1 MTRPAP
7 FALAWRAL
15 FCLVLPS
22 FALAAQE
29 GSEDPATPQE
39 PVGKS
44 SAAIRMLEGP
54 RRELPISLD
63 SALTLAETNNLGLI
77 LEDIT
82 TEVARFDALGSWGE
96 FDWVLGANVR
106 YTDFERKP
114 SAVVEGLVVQE
125 GDVESYEL
133 SLARALETGGSFQTI
148 FNANQ
153 TTSTSAN
160 QFAPTQ
166 TESELRFVFTQPI
179 LRGGGI
185 DRGTNE
191 QRESEVLYLQQ
202 LERRRQVLQQLLRDT
217 ANAYWDLVQTRE
229 QVEVAR
235 KSLELGL
242 EQRERNQRLLDAG
255 VGTEVEVI
263 QAEAEVA
270 SREEVLLLAEVNL
283 RNAGDGLKTILFPG
297 KDVESWDTRL
307 VPTTEVPVDVST
319 GDVPLWTSAFDVA
332 VLSRPELLQQQLQI
346 QIAELRHER
355 AINDRRAGLDFD
367 AGLTSQGLTQG
378 FGDSLEEALDFEF
391 LTWTAGVSLDAPI
404 QNRTRAYSERSARAQ
419 LRAAHV
425 GMEQVE
431 TQVVAEVRDAVRQ
444 LHYSSLAVSAAQ
456 ESKRAAERQLDAE
469 MARYENDLST
479 NFQVLEFQLALIQA
493 VNNELISRVNFA
505 KAEFQLEAAQG
516 TLGERP

>member
-7 FALAWRAL
+7 SALAWRAL

-22 FALAAQE
+22 LALAAQE
-29 GSEDPATPQE
+29 GSEDPVTPKE

-44 SAAIRMLEGP
+44 SAAIRMLEGE

-77 LEDIT
+77 IEDIT

-96 FDWVLGANVR
+96 FDWVLGANLR

-114 SAVVEGLVVQE
+114 SAVVEGLVTQE

-166 TESELRFVFTQPI
+166 TESQLRFVFTQPI

-185 DRGTNE
+185 DRGTSE

-217 ANAYWDLVQTRE
+217 SDAYWNLVQTRE

-283 RNAGDGLKTILFPG
+283 RNAGDALKTILFPG

-319 GDVPLWTSAFDVA
+319 GNVPLWTSAFDIA
-332 VLSRPELLQQQLQI
+332 VLERPELLQQQLQI

-355 AINDRRAGLDFD
+355 AVNDRRAGLDFD
-367 AGLTSQGLTQG
+367 AGLTSQGLTTG

-391 LTWTAGVSLDAPI
+391 LTWSAGVSLDAPI

-425 GMEQVE
+425 GMEQIE

-456 ESKRAAERQLDAE
+456 ESKRAAERQLEAE

-479 NFQVLEFQLALIQA
+479 NFQVLEFQLELITA